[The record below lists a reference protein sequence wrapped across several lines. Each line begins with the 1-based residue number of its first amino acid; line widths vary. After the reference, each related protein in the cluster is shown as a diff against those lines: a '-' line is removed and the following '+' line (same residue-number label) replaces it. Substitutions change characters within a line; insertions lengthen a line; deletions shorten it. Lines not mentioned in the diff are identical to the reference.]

1 MEIKEF
7 TLPYQQQVI
16 DLILSI
22 QAGEFSVPITA
33 HDQPDLKDIPDVYQK
48 NNGNF
53 WVAVEDEQVIG
64 TIALID
70 FGNAS
75 VALRKMF
82 VHKDW
87 RGKEKGVSQQLL
99 QRVYNWC
106 DEKEI
111 KNIYLG
117 TIERLYAARR
127 FYEKNGF
134 AVVDKKDLPADFPL
148 MAVDTLFYKF
158 SFITRN

>member
-7 TLPYQQQVI
+7 SQPYQQQVI

-22 QAGEFSVPITA
+22 QVGEFNIPVTIK
-33 HDQPDLKDIPDVYQK
+33 DQPDLTIIPGFYQK

-53 WVAVEDEQVIG
+53 WIAMEDDTVIG
-64 TIALID
+64 TIALVD
-70 FGNAS
+70 FGDSS

-87 RGKEKGVSQQLL
+87 RGKEKATAQKLL
-99 QRVYNWC
+99 DIVFSWC
-106 DEKEI
+106 RDRNI
-111 KNIYLG
+111 QHIYLG

-127 FYEKNGF
+127 FYQRNGF
-134 AVVDKKDLPADFPL
+134 VEVPKSSLPPSFPV
-148 MAVDTLFYKF
+148 MAVDDYFYHYRFKPA
-158 SFITRN
+158 